1 MQDYNLERLSWPKSI
16 IGKHRLLIGPPVA
29 SAGIRS
35 EINPPR
41 PCALRRVDALT
52 KFQTFR
58 ALKLLNCF
66 RFAHPVSAY
75 PQQPIFYPI
84 FDPHAHR
91 QIIDGHLESS
101 ARKRK
106 KKRKRQTQQ
115 TASILLS
122 PQAGFRLVHSFF
134 GLSRPLIGVVFF
146 LSFIK
151 NRKFQLV
158 ASNL

>member
-1 MQDYNLERLSWPKSI
+1 MYVSGFS
-16 IGKHRLLIGPPVA
+16 GKFPMFAFWSSCIVA
-29 SAGIRS
+29 CCYKNVGYRART
-35 EINPPR
+35 
-41 PCALRRVDALT
+41 LRHVDALT
-52 KFQTFR
+52 KFQTLR

-66 RFAHPVSAY
+66 RFAHPASAY
-75 PQQPIFYPI
+75 PQQPTFYPI

-134 GLSRPLIGVVFF
+134 GLSRPLIGIDF
-146 LSFIK
+146 LSFVKIE
-151 NRKFQLV
+151 N
-158 ASNL
+158 SNWLQVTYSAI

>member
-52 KFQTFR
+52 KFQTLR

-66 RFAHPVSAY
+66 RFVHPASAY
-75 PQQPIFYPI
+75 PQQPRGPLSGSRGSHVKKVGHFRYLI

-91 QIIDGHLESS
+91 QIIDGHFGVERINRRRICCRRTL
-101 ARKRK
+101 RKIIFSFK
-106 KKRKRQTQQ
+106 KSETGMN
-115 TASILLS
+115 LL
-122 PQAGFRLVHSFF
+122 
-134 GLSRPLIGVVFF
+134 
-146 LSFIK
+146 
-151 NRKFQLV
+151 
-158 ASNL
+158 NL